1 MIYDLE
7 DYQFTATLLRQHLRE
22 DKPALFQAVCS
33 NNVNIILDAL
43 DLVAVV
49 PDLLAAGP
57 DLLQACRIA
66 LVQLRERKSFVDMPD
81 RPGDVEDVRGY
92 LRAAIARAEGD
103 TP

>member
-1 MIYDLE
+1 MNYDAE
-7 DYQFTATLLRQHLRE
+7 DYQFTAGLLRKHAHDDKRE
-22 DKPALFQAVCS
+22 LYHAVCA
-33 NNVNIILDAL
+33 NNMNVILSAL
-43 DLVAVV
+43 DQ
-49 PDLLAAGP
+49 AAAAP

-92 LRAAIARAEGD
+92 LRAAIAKAEGA